1 LIQIN
6 RSHIHIAA
14 PENWVYAR
22 GARPRNTTRSIT
34 SMFAIM
40 AVEANGAV
48 PQVGNTRSILTAPS
62 AKDPGAGLQAT
73 RAFTSVPR
81 FEPQSFKVR
90 GDFYADQPVLRRVAV
105 FER

>member
-1 LIQIN
+1 
-6 RSHIHIAA
+6 
-14 PENWVYAR
+14 
-22 GARPRNTTRSIT
+22 
-34 SMFAIM
+34 MFAIM